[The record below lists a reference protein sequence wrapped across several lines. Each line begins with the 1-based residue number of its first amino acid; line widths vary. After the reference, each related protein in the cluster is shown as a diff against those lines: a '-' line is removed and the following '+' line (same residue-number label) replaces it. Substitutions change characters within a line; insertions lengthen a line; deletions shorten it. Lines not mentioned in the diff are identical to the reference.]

1 MKNGEPFSYYKAW
14 EHVRSVEFDGIKI
27 PDGDYI
33 LVVKNE
39 GEGMR
44 WISAK
49 IVNKRNSQHRI
60 ESSAKTS
67 NSTFPIP
74 SIHASM

>member
-49 IVNKRNSQHRI
+49 IVNKK
-60 ESSAKTS
+60 E
-67 NSTFPIP
+67 
-74 SIHASM
+74 